1 MLRDV
6 KELLQELVHRIA
18 DSRLSALAVLFT
30 GMFLIL
36 IGKLFQLQIV
46 EGQRYLDEYVQ
57 MTEKTVA
64 TPGTRGNIYDRNGY
78 LLAYN
83 VPAYSVTF
91 QDNGV

>member
-64 TPGTRGNIYDRNGY
+64 TPGQY
-78 LLAYN
+78 L
-83 VPAYSVTF
+83 
-91 QDNGV
+91 

>member
-46 EGQRYLDEYVQ
+46 EGQRYLDE
-57 MTEKTVA
+57 
-64 TPGTRGNIYDRNGY
+64 
-78 LLAYN
+78 
-83 VPAYSVTF
+83 
-91 QDNGV
+91 